1 MNYQIRLGLA
11 AVAVAGGLIAGLTGC
26 SKSEDVQVSAP
37 FFKTGAAISTKTPL
51 SGVVKGTLLA
61 DSTYRVTGDVFINEG
76 DTLVVQPGAKVYFD
90 GKGVWSFIVKGSFL
104 DRKSVV

>member
-37 FFKTGAAISTKTPL
+37 FFKTGL
-51 SGVVKGTLLA
+51 LLA
-61 DSTYRVTGDVFINEG
+61 
-76 DTLVVQPGAKVYFD
+76 
-90 GKGVWSFIVKGSFL
+90 
-104 DRKSVV
+104 RKHPCRA